1 MTHLSSKQMSEWI
14 LGERKPELER
24 HLEAC
29 SECHREIVGL
39 QSGLQAF
46 KQSVHEWA
54 AQPAALQPSP
64 AAARRG
70 SWGWAPVTA
79 AAMGIVL
86 LPLYLDVRQTQHNVA
101 GAEDSLLLDEVNT
114 RLART
119 VPRSMEH
126 LMALMNEGKEG
137 PQ

>member
-1 MTHLSSKQMSEWI
+1 MTHLSSEQMSDWI
-14 LGERKPELER
+14 LGERKPDVER

-39 QSGLQAF
+39 QSGLLAF
-46 KQSVHEWA
+46 KHSVHEWA
-54 AQPAALQPSP
+54 GQPAALQP
-64 AAARRG
+64 AVARRG
-70 SWGWAPVTA
+70 NWGWAAVTA
-79 AAMGIVL
+79 AAMGIIL
-86 LPLYLDVRQTQHNVA
+86 LPLYLDVRQDQHNVA

-126 LMALMNEGKEG
+126 LMELMNERKEG

>member
-1 MTHLSSKQMSEWI
+1 MTHLSSEQMSDWI
-14 LGERKPELER
+14 LGERKPDLER

-29 SECHREIVGL
+29 SKCHREVVGL
-39 QSGLQAF
+39 QSGLLAF

-54 AQPAALQPSP
+54 GQPAALQLPP

-70 SWGWAPVTA
+70 SWGWAAVTA

-86 LPLYLDVRQTQHNVA
+86 LPLYLDVRQAQHNRA

-126 LMALMNEGKEG
+126 LMELMNEGKEG